1 MVKPK
6 FVVSLFWATMTSLV
20 FLSTNCLAETW
31 HGIGITTDL
40 SWDSGDYGGGDTI
53 NTYSGTI
60 TIDYSVTPRFTLS
73 LSIVP
78 YVYQDETYTDV
89 VLVRGRVVHYKDEYG
104 TNPHHR
110 RDAETENNGATTY
123 TNNDS
128 TGSSSD
134 SGSSGGTSSTVTQGG
149 SSTND
154 QQDSSHTMDSGSTNH
169 SGTHDDTHTT
179 TSNTETSSVGDSHDT
194 TDTSSVDVKTNDS
207 SESMDSKKDKMSGM
221 KAQSKG
227 NGASAQGSDAGE
239 RSEPKRKRYR
249 RHGSAGGFGDM
260 TLKASYYVL
269 EETDIIPLT
278 ALKAGVK
285 FPTADEDD
293 GLGTGEF
300 DYLFGMDLSKEV
312 GRWSLFGGVC
322 YNILGDPDYYDLNNY
337 VSGYAGV
344 STEVLPNFYTSLE
357 VDAAG
362 AASDESDSELSLGL
376 ELGYDFGK
384 YGYLAAGASKGFSD
398 GSPDY
403 GAYVSYS
410 ISF

>member
-1 MVKPK
+1 MVRPK
-6 FVVSLFWATMTSLV
+6 FSLSLFWVTLISLV
-20 FLSTNCLAETW
+20 FLSSNCLAETW
-31 HGIGITTDL
+31 HGIGITTDI

-89 VLVRGRVVHYKDEYG
+89 VLVRKRVVHYKDKYG
-104 TNPHHR
+104 TNPHHK
-110 RDAETENNGATTY
+110 RDAEAGNDGAKNH
-123 TNNDS
+123 TNNNS
-128 TGSSSD
+128 TGSSGDSD
-134 SGSSGGTSSTVTQGG
+134 SSSGTSSKVTQDGG
-149 SSTND
+149 STGD
-154 QQDSSHTMDSGSTNH
+154 HHDSRHTKDSDSQNH
-169 SGTHDDTHTT
+169 SKIHDKTHNTT
-179 TSNTETSSVGDSHDT
+179 GNTETSGVDDSHDT
-194 TDTSSVDVKTNDS
+194 TDTSHADVKNSGS
-207 SESMDSKKDKMSGM
+207 SKSKDSKDKISSM
-221 KAQSKG
+221 KAQSRG
-227 NGASAQGSDAGE
+227 NDGSAQGDKAGK
-239 RSEPKRKRYR
+239 RSKPKRKRYR

-269 EETDIIPLT
+269 NETDIIPLT